1 MSQTNPTASDSRID
15 EVLQFWLG
23 ASPPTDEAALPLR
36 MQWFTKSDAFDEEIR
51 TRFEPL
57 IDEALAGQL
66 DAWAEHATGRLALI
80 VLLDQF
86 TRNIYRGTPRAFAG
100 DARALRLA
108 LEGMDRGHDQA
119 ICLAARSFCYMPLEH
134 AEDPAM
140 QARCVKAFEALAAQA
155 TPQTEALITNGLD
168 YAHQHLAVIAQFGRF
183 PHRNPILGRESTP
196 AERDYLAQPGAGF

>member
-66 DAWAEHATGRLALI
+66 DVWAEHATGRLALI

-86 TRNIYRGTPRAFAG
+86 TKTLIVGYYELGQSTVVTPFQV
-100 DARALRLA
+100 
-108 LEGMDRGHDQA
+108 EG
-119 ICLAARSFCYMPLEH
+119 
-134 AEDPAM
+134 
-140 QARCVKAFEALAAQA
+140 
-155 TPQTEALITNGLD
+155 
-168 YAHQHLAVIAQFGRF
+168 
-183 PHRNPILGRESTP
+183 ESRWLHVTC
-196 AERDYLAQPGAGF
+196 AS